1 MAFKMK
7 GFPKNGDPKK
17 VKVEKIEGETFKAT
31 DGSDYLTQGY
41 DGDIAV
47 GDSVSVKGNSID
59 VQALEDKMAIS
70 NGPTKPK
77 VGPTVPG
84 PR

>member
-17 VKVEKIEGETFKAT
+17 VKVKEIDGKTFLAT
-31 DGSDYLTQGY
+31 DGVDYLTKGY

-59 VQALEDKMAIS
+59 VDALEAAMGMS
-70 NGPTKPK
+70 EGP
-77 VGPTVPG
+77 VGPSG
-84 PR
+84 PPRQN

>member
-17 VKVEKIEGETFKAT
+17 AKVKVKEKSEDGRTFLAT
-31 DGSDYLTQGY
+31 DGNDYLTRGY

-47 GDSVSVKGNSID
+47 GDSVPITGDRID
-59 VQALEDKMAIS
+59 VKALEAAMAVDPRY
-70 NGPTKPK
+70 NKPEK
-77 VGPTVPG
+77 
-84 PR
+84 